1 MVRMK
6 GARENDER
14 ENQRFNEGTTG
25 KCITQGLG
33 DHLRDL
39 GIFNLGFSL

>member
-6 GARENDER
+6 GTRENDER
-14 ENQRFNEGTTG
+14 ENQRFNEVTTG

-39 GIFNLGFSL
+39 GIFSVRFGL